1 MVSSLY
7 RKIFHFSLDKGYFI
21 MYIMVEDTMKHLK
34 QANEAEY
41 LTVEEAARELGIKT
55 TAIRNY
61 LWEEKLTTYKFKTLT
76 LVSKQEVESWK
87 ERQK

>member
-1 MVSSLY
+1 
-7 RKIFHFSLDKGYFI
+7 
-21 MYIMVEDTMKHLK
+21 MYIMVEDTMKRLK

-61 LWEEKLTTYKFKTLT
+61 LWEEKLTTFKFKTLT